1 MLIIGTGGLTR
12 DVLTSWE
19 LDENNRNK
27 ELYLFDNVRTEDV
40 LLYNK
45 YHIYHT
51 YDELKVHFATIN
63 RKFFVCIGSPLKRK
77 VITEEIEALGGE
89 TTPFVSCKAQI
100 VHPATILGGG
110 SIIEPGV
117 VLCRDVIIEK
127 GVFINAG
134 TILGH
139 DAIIRQYVSLG
150 PGVRILGGA
159 EVGECSYI
167 GCNAVVM
174 PHIKIGKRVR
184 VGVGVVI
191 DKDVP
196 DDTKVKWPAG
206 YI

>member
-1 MLIIGTGGLTR
+1 MLIIGAGGLTR

-19 LDENNRNK
+19 LDENNKNTD
-27 ELYLFDNVRTEDV
+27 LYLFDNVRMDED

-45 YHIYHT
+45 YRIYHT
-51 YDELKVHFATIN
+51 YDELREHFETID
-63 RKFFVCIGSPLKRK
+63 RKFFVCIGIPLKRK
-77 VITEEIEALGGE
+77 RVTEEIETLGGE
-89 TTPFVSCKAQI
+89 LVPFVSCKVQTI
-100 VHPATILGGG
+100 HPATQLGKGA
-110 SIIEPGV
+110 IIEPGV
-117 VLCRDVIIEK
+117 GLCRDVIIEK

-134 TILGH
+134 SILGH
-139 DAIIRQYVSLG
+139 DVIVRQYVSLG

-159 EVGECSYI
+159 EIGECSYI

-174 PHIKIGKRVR
+174 PRVKIGKRVR

-206 YI
+206 HD